1 MMQQLETRGNSKGF
15 IVTSVDKLYRSPAFQ
30 QGYEDYRRGLPFR
43 YPQKCKGPNPGQKS
57 AEQAYE
63 TGRQFAAWLG
73 PNFYR
78 SNLVCLRSQFSE
90 AVRSK
95 SIIL

>member
-1 MMQQLETRGNSKGF
+1 MLQHSEPRGNSKGF
-15 IVTSVDKLYRSPAFQ
+15 IVTSVDQLFRSDAFQ
-30 QGYEDYRRGLPFR
+30 KGYEDYRCGLPFQ

-73 PNFYR
+73 PNFYH
-78 SNLVCLRSQFSE
+78 SNLISLRTKFSE

>member
-1 MMQQLETRGNSKGF
+1 MIQHSETLGNSKGF
-15 IVTSVDKLYRSPAFQ
+15 IVTSVDQLYRSEAFQ
-30 QGYEDYRRGLPFR
+30 RGYEDYRRGLPFC
-43 YPQKCKGPNPGQKS
+43 YPKKCKGPNPGQKS

-78 SNLVCLRSQFSE
+78 SNLICLRSEFSE